1 MAVSSNK
8 LKEIKALFM
17 TYRNGII
24 ADTLRSAGWTHS
36 VIFGLNLPQIT
47 DIARQQPAPDVD
59 LALELWNDRNV
70 RESRLITPFLLP
82 KDYQQADLLK
92 LLADIQTLEEAD
104 IFAFRHIRHR
114 ADAAEV
120 ADKVADEYMAEAIRR
135 FLS

>member
-82 KDYQQADLLK
+82 KIISKQ
-92 LLADIQTLEEAD
+92 IC
-104 IFAFRHIRHR
+104 
-114 ADAAEV
+114 
-120 ADKVADEYMAEAIRR
+120 
-135 FLS
+135 

>member
-1 MAVSSNK
+1 
-8 LKEIKALFM
+8 M

-92 LLADIQTLEEAD
+92 LLADIQVEEQN
-104 IFAFRHIRHR
+104 H
-114 ADAAEV
+114 AEMLYKYKT
-120 ADKVADEYMAEAIRR
+120 ANGMQ
-135 FLS
+135 

>member
-1 MAVSSNK
+1 
-8 LKEIKALFM
+8 M

-92 LLADIQTLEEAD
+92 LLADIQTHEEAD

-114 ADAAEV
+114 VDAAEV